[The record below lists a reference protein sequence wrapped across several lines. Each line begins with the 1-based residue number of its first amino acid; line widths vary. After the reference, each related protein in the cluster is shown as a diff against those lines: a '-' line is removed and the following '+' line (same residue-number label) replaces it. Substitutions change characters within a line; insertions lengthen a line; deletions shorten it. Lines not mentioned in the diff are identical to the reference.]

1 MATLPQLNRKAGDTA
16 ELPIRVLQ
24 FGEGNFLRAFVDWI
38 IYRMNRDNGFGSGV
52 AVVQPIKQG
61 LVSLLNEQDGLY
73 TLFLKGFKD
82 GQAVE
87 EHELID
93 AIQKGIDPYHDYSAF
108 MVEAQNPELR
118 FIISNTTE
126 AGIAFNAE
134 DKLADTPQDSFPG
147 KLAAFLYH
155 RYLHF
160 NGAADKGCI
169 IIPCELIDRNG
180 DKLKAVL
187 LEYAS
192 LWGLDENFTQWL
204 EQSNTYCNTLVDR
217 IVPGYPKGREEA
229 IWKELGYHDK
239 LLCEGEQFHLW
250 VIEAPDSIRS
260 EFPAE
265 KAGLNVVFTDNME
278 PYRTRKVRILNGAH
292 TSMVPVS
299 YLYGMETVRETVE
312 HPVLGQYV
320 RDTIFEEIIPT
331 LTLPKAELSQFA
343 EDVLDRF
350 RNPYIKHYLI
360 SIALNSV
367 SKFKTRV
374 LPSLLEYARQQGRLP
389 SRLVF
394 ALAALVRFYKGSR
407 NGESI
412 PLQDDD
418 WVIGF
423 LQDQWSRCDGSEA
436 AFAKLAEAVLG
447 WEEAWEENL
456 LQIPGLKG
464 LLAGYLLDIERSGM
478 EQAVKNL
485 AS

>member
-93 AIQKGIDPYHDYSAF
+93 AIQKGIDPYQDYSAF

-250 VIEAPDSIRS
+250 VIEAPDSVRS

-278 PYRTRKVRILNGAH
+278 PYRTRKVRILNGGTEA
-292 TSMVPVS
+292 
-299 YLYGMETVRETVE
+299 
-312 HPVLGQYV
+312 
-320 RDTIFEEIIPT
+320 I
-331 LTLPKAELSQFA
+331 
-343 EDVLDRF
+343 
-350 RNPYIKHYLI
+350 
-360 SIALNSV
+360 
-367 SKFKTRV
+367 TRV
-374 LPSLLEYARQQGRLP
+374 LIESTDATDARWWTVGVSDNIIDASFQALMD
-389 SRLVF
+389 SIVF
-394 ALAALVRFYKGSR
+394 
-407 NGESI
+407 
-412 PLQDDD
+412 
-418 WVIGF
+418 
-423 LQDQWSRCDGSEA
+423 
-436 AFAKLAEAVLG
+436 KLMKNRE
-447 WEEAWEENL
+447 
-456 LQIPGLKG
+456 
-464 LLAGYLLDIERSGM
+464 LAGLMAAE
-478 EQAVKNL
+478 
-485 AS
+485 